1 MTVTSTGRAPDA
13 SALATAPPLPFL
25 AVELG
30 YGLRQVG
37 VLQRE
42 LTALAED
49 CGAPP
54 TARPAWQLAA
64 CRDSRQV
71 EPWVLL
77 LRDTSGT
84 AVGAAMLVD
93 HVEDRRVRST
103 TLAGTDGGHRGA
115 LLTSE
120 PYVAHALG
128 ESWHL
133 LRADQHRPAPVTLG
147 PLPAGDPVVTAFA
160 AGLAESWLEPAA
172 EIPVIRSAAG
182 CPRGYLSAG
191 MSRTLRKAANRL
203 AADGRTAV
211 PRFSTDA
218 GQIRGLLPQ
227 LEQVYRQRDHAHGR
241 ASELDDS
248 ARQRTWRHR
257 VGDLAD
263 AGALELATLE
273 IDGELAAYTLGIHDD
288 PTYRLL
294 EGRFVTGWARYS
306 PGRYLEALV
315 VERALAGGGVTTF
328 DWMTAVAP
336 ESLLGRNDA
345 DPMVLVRL
353 G

>member
-1 MTVTSTGRAPDA
+1 MTVTSTGRVPGAAAIAA
-13 SALATAPPLPFL
+13 SPPLPFL
-25 AVELG
+25 AVELA
-30 YGLRQVG
+30 YGLREVG
-37 VLQRE
+37 ALERE
-42 LTALAED
+42 LTALAEG

-64 CRDSRQV
+64 CTDSRQV
-71 EPWVLL
+71 DPWVLL

-84 AVGAAMLVD
+84 AVGAAVLVD
-93 HVEDRRVRST
+93 HVEDRRIRAT

-115 LLTSE
+115 LLTLESH
-120 PYVAHALG
+120 VAHALG

-133 LRADQHRPAPVTLG
+133 LRADQHRPAPVMLG
-147 PLPAGDPVVTAFA
+147 PLPADDPVVAAFA
-160 AGLAESWLEPAA
+160 AGLSGSWLEPAA
-172 EIPVIRSAAG
+172 EIPVIRCADGS
-182 CPRGYLSAG
+182 PREYLSAG
-191 MSRTLRKAANRL
+191 MSRTLRKTVNRL
-203 AADGRTAV
+203 AADGRTAA
-211 PRFSTDA
+211 PRFTTDA
-218 GQIRGLLPQ
+218 GEIRGQLPQ
-227 LEQVYRQRDHAHGR
+227 LEQVYRQRDHVHGR
-241 ASELDDS
+241 TSDLDDA
-248 ARQRTWRHR
+248 ARQQTWRHR

-263 AGALELATLE
+263 AGVLELATLE

-294 EGRFVTGWARYS
+294 EGRFVTRWARYS

-315 VERALAGGGVTTF
+315 VERALAAVGVTTF

-336 ESLLGRNDA
+336 ESLVGRNDA

>member
-37 VLQRE
+37 ALERE
-42 LTALAED
+42 LTVLAEES
-49 CGAPP
+49 GAPS

-77 LRDTSGT
+77 VRDTGGT

-93 HVEDRRVRST
+93 HVEDGRIRST

-147 PLPAGDPVVTAFA
+147 PLPADDPVVTAFA

-172 EIPVIRSAAG
+172 EIPVIRSTDGWPA
-182 CPRGYLSAG
+182 YLTAG

-218 GQIRGLLPQ
+218 GEIRGLLPQ
-227 LEQVYRQRDHAHGR
+227 LEQVYRLRDHVHGR
-241 ASELDDS
+241 ASDLDDA
-248 ARQRTWRHR
+248 ARQQTWRHR

-263 AGALELATLE
+263 AGVLELATLQ

-315 VERALAGGGVTTF
+315 VERALAAGAVTTF

>member
-1 MTVTSTGRAPDA
+1 M
-13 SALATAPPLPFL
+13 
-25 AVELG
+25 
-30 YGLRQVG
+30 
-37 VLQRE
+37 
-42 LTALAED
+42 
-49 CGAPP
+49 
-54 TARPAWQLAA
+54 
-64 CRDSRQV
+64 
-71 EPWVLL
+71 
-77 LRDTSGT
+77 
-84 AVGAAMLVD
+84 
-93 HVEDRRVRST
+93 
-103 TLAGTDGGHRGA
+103 
-115 LLTSE
+115 
-120 PYVAHALG
+120 
-128 ESWHL
+128 
-133 LRADQHRPAPVTLG
+133 LG

-160 AGLAESWLEPAA
+160 AGLSESWLESAA

-182 CPRGYLSAG
+182 RPRDYLSAG

-241 ASELDDS
+241 ASDLDDA
-248 ARQRTWRHR
+248 ARQQTWRHR

-263 AGALELATLE
+263 AGVLELGHAGDRRRARRLHAG
-273 IDGELAAYTLGIHDD
+273 DPRRPDVPAARGPVRHRVGALLARPVPRG
-288 PTYRLL
+288 
-294 EGRFVTGWARYS
+294 
-306 PGRYLEALV
+306 
-315 VERALAGGGVTTF
+315 AGGRAGARRPARVTTF